1 MRGTGRLR
9 ALVKRGPGLPAELR
23 RHPSEEDVRYFS
35 KLYDDSVP
43 LPPDAE
49 SELVPDNPRLLEL
62 RRAYQ
67 SLELPVG
74 ATSRW
79 HRHAV
84 DSFLDLR
91 WFRGESLFVWHY
103 RELPRI
109 SELKYYIFAR
119 YVRDRDE
126 LKLLDRLEEDGA
138 FGCWTFSYPGW
149 GRVSRDLLQSV
160 NEISFLERE
169 LRLSREEGLRVLDI
183 GAGYGRLGHR
193 MALGLHNLADYC
205 CIDTIAEAT
214 FLSEW
219 YLRYRGCTP
228 PCRVAR
234 LDRLDDEIRRQKF
247 GLAINIHSFSE
258 CPLQAVRWWISL
270 ISELEVSRLLI
281 VPNDPSDLLSTEED
295 GGRRDFSGLIEA
307 AGYELVSSEPVID
320 DEAIRELI
328 PLHDRFHLFARAAA

>member
-1 MRGTGRLR
+1 
-9 ALVKRGPGLPAELR
+9 
-23 RHPSEEDVRYFS
+23 
-35 KLYDDSVP
+35 
-43 LPPDAE
+43 
-49 SELVPDNPRLLEL
+49 VPDNPRLLEL
-62 RRAYQ
+62 RSAYG
-67 SLELPVG
+67 SLDLPVR

-79 HRHAV
+79 HKRAV

-126 LKLLDRLEEDGA
+126 LRLLDRLEEDGA
-138 FGCWTFSYPGW
+138 FGCWTFCYPGW

-169 LRLSREEGLRVLDI
+169 LHLSGNEGLRVLDI

-193 MALGLHNLADYC
+193 MALGLQNLADYC
-205 CIDTIAEAT
+205 CVDTIAEAT

-219 YLRYRGCTP
+219 YLRYRGCVP

-234 LDRLDDEIRRQKF
+234 LDRLDTQIRGRQF
-247 GLAINIHSFSE
+247 DLAINIHSFSE
-258 CPLQAVRWWISL
+258 CPLHAVQWWISL
-270 ISELEVSRLLI
+270 LAELEVARLLI
-281 VPNDPSDLLSTEED
+281 VPNDPSELLSTEED
-295 GGRRDFSGLIEA
+295 GGRRDFNGLLEA
-307 AGYELVSSEPVID
+307 AGYELVTSEPVIND
-320 DEAIRELI
+320 AAIRELI
-328 PLHDRFHLFARAAA
+328 PLQDQFYLFARAAE

>member
-1 MRGTGRLR
+1 
-9 ALVKRGPGLPAELR
+9 LPPELR
-23 RHPSEEDVRYFS
+23 HPTEEDIRYFS

-43 LPPDAE
+43 LPPGAE
-49 SELVPDNPRLLEL
+49 TELVPANPKLLEL
-62 RRAYQ
+62 RSAYE
-67 SLELPVG
+67 SLDLPVR

-79 HRHAV
+79 HGRAI

-126 LKLLDRLEEDGA
+126 LELLDRLEEDGA

-169 LRLSREEGLRVLDI
+169 LRLSGREGLCVLDI

-193 MALGLHNLADYC
+193 MALSLPNLKDYC

-219 YLRYRGCTP
+219 YLRYRGCVP
-228 PCRVAR
+228 PCRAAR
-234 LDRLDDEIRRQKF
+234 LDRLDTEVRGQEFD
-247 GLAINIHSFSE
+247 LAVNIHSFSE
-258 CPLQAVRWWISL
+258 CPLDAVRWWISL
-270 ISELEVSRLLI
+270 LSELEVPRLLI
-281 VPNDPSDLLSTEED
+281 VPNDPTELLSTEED
-295 GGRRDFSGLIEA
+295 GSRRDFSGLVES
-307 AGYELVSSEPVID
+307 AGFELITSEPVIS
-320 DEAIRELI
+320 DEAARELI
-328 PLHDRFHLFARAAA
+328 PLQDRFYLFARAAP